1 MPISRSI
8 HVVANGIIS
17 FLRQRSIPLGMCFDA
32 SETPKEDLLLAVEY
46 RDLGCRTQEKL
57 GLDIK
62 GGICSHGSREPCTQ
76 VIPGYTQTRSMLEV
90 IWEHTEVMQDWH

>member
-8 HVVANGIIS
+8 HVA
-17 FLRQRSIPLGMCFDA
+17 A

-46 RDLGCRTQEKL
+46 RDLGCRTMEKL

-62 GGICSHGSREPCTQ
+62 GGI
-76 VIPGYTQTRSMLEV
+76 V
-90 IWEHTEVMQDWH
+90 VMEAGNHARK